1 MPGIA
6 RTGGVRTYHAMIRKN
21 TMKNKTNKN
30 ITNKIIEPKKY
41 KFNPDVPIGIA
52 LQNGF
57 RLVGNLLKYRTTLYK
72 FDDDP
77 TIPYVELFLNIEN
90 MMELSVSVI
99 CNNGDFYIPFVNPD
113 MRHNNLVYEKVVKNY
128 NNIMDKLCKKKIL
141 KHVRGK
147 HGED

>member
-1 MPGIA
+1 MPGDVH
-6 RTGGVRTYHAMIRKN
+6 TGGARTYHAMIRKN
-21 TMKNKTNKN
+21 TMKSTTKKN

-41 KFNPDVPIGIA
+41 KFNLDIPIGIA

-57 RLVGNLLKYRTTLYK
+57 NLVGNSLKYKATLYK

-77 TIPYVELFLNIEN
+77 SIPYVELFLNIEN
-90 MMELSVSVI
+90 MMELSISVI